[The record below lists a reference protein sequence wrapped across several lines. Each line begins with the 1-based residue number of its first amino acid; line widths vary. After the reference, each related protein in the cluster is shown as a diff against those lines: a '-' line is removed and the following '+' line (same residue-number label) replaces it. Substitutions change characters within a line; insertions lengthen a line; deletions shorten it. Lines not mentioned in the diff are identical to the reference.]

1 LGFSPWAIFYRESRS
16 PPAVPQIVKKNNGA
30 ATHRSAGAARY
41 SGVPGTLLN
50 SRGEFSLQVEGFSR
64 TSLRIFLFGTGI
76 LLLTASSCHR
86 PPSPDVMATVNGK
99 EISRSELEKYYKS
112 TLGDA
117 PQEPSAEQADIV
129 RLNVLRGLIDDEIV
143 QQRAAK
149 LNLAASDE
157 DVNAKLTEWK
167 APYTQ
172 EEFDKQLK
180 QRNLTVDDLKRD
192 IRRNLTRTKLLNKE
206 IESKINITDAE
217 ITSYYNANKAAEF
230 NLIEPRYR
238 LAQIIVTGTPPVQ
251 GGNAQTHRAPNEAEA
266 RKEIQT
272 IHTRLETGEDFAAL
286 ASQFSENPNSAP
298 NGGDM
303 GFWTETQLRGDPEVY
318 NAITKLRP
326 GQITDS
332 LPMYDNPGPQHK
344 IIGFAIYRL
353 ISREAAGQRE
363 LNDPRVQQ
371 QIRQDLRERKAQ
383 LLQNAYFEML
393 HNQATVRNYFAEQ
406 ILKMGAQ

>member
-1 LGFSPWAIFYRESRS
+1 
-16 PPAVPQIVKKNNGA
+16 V
-30 ATHRSAGAARY
+30 
-41 SGVPGTLLN
+41 
-50 SRGEFSLQVEGFSR
+50 QVEAFSR
-64 TSLRIFLFGTGI
+64 TALRIFILGTGI
-76 LLLTASSCHR
+76 LLLTASGCKR
-86 PPSPDVMATVNGK
+86 PPSPDVMASVNGK
-99 EISRSELEKYYKS
+99 EISRAELDKYYKS
-112 TLGDA
+112 SVGET
-117 PQEPSAEQADIV
+117 PQEPSAEQSNIV
-129 RLNVLRGLIDDEIV
+129 RLQILRQLIDDEIV

-180 QRNLTVDDLKRD
+180 QRGLTLEDLKRD
-192 IRRNLTRTKLLNKE
+192 IRRSLTRTKLLNKE

-217 ITSYYNANKAAEF
+217 ISGYYNSNKSEF

-238 LAQIIVTGTPPVQ
+238 LAQIVVTGTPPVQ
-251 GGNAQTHRAPNEAEA
+251 GASNPPRRAPNEAEA

-272 IHTRLETGEDFAAL
+272 IHNRLESGDDFSGL

-303 GFWTETQLRGDPEVY
+303 GFWTETQLRSDPDVY
-318 NAITKLRP
+318 NAIAKLKP

-332 LPMYDNPGPQHK
+332 LPMYDGPGPSHK
-344 IIGFAIYRL
+344 TIGYAIYKL
-353 ISREAAGQRE
+353 ISRETAGQRE

-393 HNQATVRNYFAEQ
+393 HNEATVRNYFAEQ
-406 ILKMGAQ
+406 ILKLGAQ